1 MLENYFNY
9 KKHKTDFKTEVI
21 AGTTTFLT
29 MAYIMFLNPFILSG
43 EFAGPEKG
51 FFDFGAVY
59 TATIL
64 ATALACFIM
73 AFYGKTWPIGLAP
86 GMGINAFVAFGV
98 CAGMGYT
105 PQEAL
110 GAVLV
115 AGVLFLIISLTP
127 IRAWLIN
134 SIPKSLKL
142 GIGAG
147 IGLFLAI
154 IGLQIMEVVVDDPVT
169 LVKLGDLSNP
179 LVLLGCAT
187 FIAIVVLEK
196 MNVKGNI
203 IIGILV
209 FSIIAWT
216 AGLANFNGIASSPP
230 PMTYL
235 FEFDLSAALT
245 AGMSTVIFTLLFI
258 DFFDTAG
265 TLTSVANVAGKVDKQ
280 GKVQDINKAML
291 SDSVGTVA
299 GAMMGTTTVTS
310 YVESG
315 AGVKAGGKTGMTSL
329 VIGLLFLACIF
340 FAPLA
345 TSLPKQIDGAALLF
359 VSVLFVRNITDIE
372 WDDIGESA
380 PAILA
385 MIAMPLTYSIS
396 NGIASSPPPMTYLFE
411 FDLSAAMTAGMSTV
425 IFTLL
430 FIDFFDTA
438 GTLTSVANVA
448 GKVGKDGKVQDINKA
463 MLSDSVGTVAGAMMG
478 TTTVTSY
485 VESGAGVKAG
495 GKTGMTSLVIGLLFL
510 ACIFFA
516 PLATSLPK
524 QIDGAALLFVSVLF
538 IRNITDIEWDDIA
551 ESAPAILAMIAMPL
565 TYSISNGIALAFV
578 SYALIKLFT
587 GKFSSTSP
595 AIWVIAILSVISF
608 VVA

>member
-1 MLENYFNY
+1 MLEKYFNY

-21 AGTTTFLT
+21 AGVTTFLT

-51 FFDFGAVY
+51 FFDFGAVF
-59 TATIL
+59 TATIV

-98 CAGMGYT
+98 VAGMGYT
-105 PQEAL
+105 PQAAL

-115 AGVLFLIISLTP
+115 AGILFLIISLTP

-134 SIPKSLKL
+134 SIPRSLKL

-154 IGLQIMEVVVDDPVT
+154 IGLEIMGVVADHPVT
-169 LVKLGDLSNP
+169 LVTLGDIKNP
-179 LVLLGCAT
+179 LILLACLC
-187 FIAIVVLEK
+187 FVSMIVMEK
-196 MNVKGNI
+196 LNVRGNI
-203 IIGILV
+203 IIGILA
-209 FSIIAWT
+209 FSIIAWIS
-216 AGLANFNGIASSPP
+216 GLAKFNGVVGEIP

-235 FEFDLSAALT
+235 FDFDLNAAFT

-265 TLTSVANVAGKVDKQ
+265 TLTSVANVAGKVDNK
-280 GKVQDINKAML
+280 GKVEDIDKAMMA
-291 SDSVGTVA
+291 DSVGTVA
-299 GAMMGTTTVTS
+299 GAFMGTTTVTS

-329 VIGLLFLACIF
+329 TIGVLFLACLF

-345 TSLPKQIDGAALLF
+345 TSLPKEIDGAALLY

-380 PAILA
+380 PAVLA
-385 MIAMPLTYSIS
+385 MIS
-396 NGIASSPPPMTYLFE
+396 
-411 FDLSAAMTAGMSTV
+411 
-425 IFTLL
+425 
-430 FIDFFDTA
+430 
-438 GTLTSVANVA
+438 
-448 GKVGKDGKVQDINKA
+448 
-463 MLSDSVGTVAGAMMG
+463 
-478 TTTVTSY
+478 
-485 VESGAGVKAG
+485 
-495 GKTGMTSLVIGLLFL
+495 
-510 ACIFFA
+510 
-516 PLATSLPK
+516 
-524 QIDGAALLFVSVLF
+524 
-538 IRNITDIEWDDIA
+538 
-551 ESAPAILAMIAMPL
+551 MPL
-565 TYSISNGIALAFV
+565 TYSISNGIALAFI
-578 SYALIKLFT
+578 SYALIRLFT

-608 VVA
+608 AVA

>member
-21 AGTTTFLT
+21 AGVTTFLT

-59 TATIL
+59 TATIV

-98 CAGMGYT
+98 VAGMGYT
-105 PQEAL
+105 PQAAL

-134 SIPKSLKL
+134 SIPRSLKL

-154 IGLQIMEVVVDDPVT
+154 IGLEIMGVVADHPVT
-169 LVKLGDLSNP
+169 LVTLGDIKNP
-179 LVLLGCAT
+179 LILLGCLA
-187 FIAIVVLEK
+187 FVSMIVMEK
-196 MNVKGNI
+196 LDIKGNI
-203 IIGILV
+203 IIGILA
-209 FSIIAWT
+209 FSIIAWVS
-216 AGLANFNGIASSPP
+216 GLAKFNGVVGDIP

-235 FEFDLSAALT
+235 FDFDLTAALT

-265 TLTSVANVAGKVDKQ
+265 TLTSVANVAGKVDSK
-280 GKVQDINKAML
+280 GKVQDIDKAMMA
-291 SDSVGTVA
+291 DSVGTVA
-299 GAMMGTTTVTS
+299 GALMGTTTVTS

-329 VIGLLFLACIF
+329 TIGVLFLACLF
-340 FAPLA
+340 FSPLA
-345 TSLPKQIDGAALLF
+345 TSLPKEIDGAALLY

-380 PAILA
+380 PA
-385 MIAMPLTYSIS
+385 
-396 NGIASSPPPMTYLFE
+396 
-411 FDLSAAMTAGMSTV
+411 V
-425 IFTLL
+425 
-430 FIDFFDTA
+430 
-438 GTLTSVANVA
+438 
-448 GKVGKDGKVQDINKA
+448 
-463 MLSDSVGTVAGAMMG
+463 
-478 TTTVTSY
+478 
-485 VESGAGVKAG
+485 
-495 GKTGMTSLVIGLLFL
+495 
-510 ACIFFA
+510 
-516 PLATSLPK
+516 
-524 QIDGAALLFVSVLF
+524 
-538 IRNITDIEWDDIA
+538 
-551 ESAPAILAMIAMPL
+551 LAMIAMPL
-565 TYSISNGIALAFV
+565 TYSISNGIALAFI
-578 SYALIKLFT
+578 SYALIRLFT

-608 VVA
+608 AVA